1 MTEHDCYPFP
11 DARLLIF
18 AKAPVPGQVKTRLAG
33 RWGPRGAAERYKK
46 LLRRTLAIANA
57 ARLCPIELW
66 AAPDARHGFF
76 IACRRDYGLRLRRQS
91 SGDLGWR
98 MNHAL
103 TRTLHQGH
111 PAVLI
116 GADGASLGA
125 AELRQAFQRLTTGAD
140 AVLGPA
146 ADGGYVLIG
155 LNQPAPALFRNMA
168 WGTSTV
174 LDATR
179 RRLRRMG
186 LNWAELPT
194 GWDVDTPADVRRL
207 RQTQATSAAPKYSA
221 V

>member
-1 MTEHDCYPFP
+1 MTEHDRYPFP
-11 DARLLIF
+11 HARLLIF

-33 RWGPRGAAERYKK
+33 RWGPRGAAELYKK

-76 IACRRDYGLRLRRQS
+76 VACRRDYGLRLRRQS
-91 SGDLGWR
+91 SGDLGQR

-103 TRTLHQGH
+103 TRTLNQGY
-111 PAVLI
+111 PTVLI
-116 GADGASLGA
+116 GSDGVSLGA

-155 LNQPAPALFRNMA
+155 LNQPAPALFRNLA

-179 RRLRRMG
+179 RRLRRLG

-194 GWDVDTPADVRRL
+194 GWDVDTPADVQRL
-207 RQTQATSAAPKYSA
+207 RQLQATSAAPKYSA